1 MDIMKNLTIILLMLT
16 VACVAMLSSCKKDK
30 SAAVSTVS
38 SEKTEVDEDCLFAIN
53 YMLANEIGAT
63 YAAGEYAIPFE
74 TIVAVEEND
83 SDEVLVWG
91 DFWIFNYNR
100 NGDVLETVSGGN
112 HPGMIRLDKV
122 EYGYELRDFEQV
134 ADGADHEAS
143 AKEIFGEHY
152 GAYKK
157 VASDENAREEVRRA
171 AIEAFV
177 KDQNLSVSQYKDY
190 GWPARPIAK

>member
-1 MDIMKNLTIILLMLT
+1 MKNVTLILLMLT
-16 VACVAMLSSCKKDK
+16 AACVAMLSSCKKDK
-30 SAAVSTVS
+30 TAAASAVST
-38 SEKTEVDEDCLFAIN
+38 EQKEVDEDCLFAIN

-63 YAAGEYAIPFE
+63 YAPGEYAIPFE
-74 TIVAVEEND
+74 TIVAVERND

-91 DFWIFNYNR
+91 DFWVFNYNQ

-112 HPGMIRLDKV
+112 HPGMIRLDEV

-134 ADGADHEAS
+134 ADGADFDAS

-152 GAYKK
+152 EAYKK
-157 VASDENAREEVRRA
+157 VASDEEAREEVRRA

-177 KDQNLSVSQYKDY
+177 KEQNLSVTQYQDY